1 MCPVFRKAV
10 SPVAGREQADCSIEV
25 LSRNLTDAISH
36 SKSFRQEVFCKLTFE
51 THCGMRDTVFVG
63 AHSSCGSNIA
73 IQRHHVYDPS
83 RRPWWLVA
91 LGTGQSQSSQRFQFL
106 PSSTWKCRTIV
117 RCSRLPREDK
127 KRRGKGLMP
136 LIPKQDTQPPLSPS
150 TMRVYAIS
158 DLHTDYEANM
168 EWVKCLSS
176 TTYLPHT
183 LIVAGDV
190 ANSLDTFTTA
200 MRILKEKFQHVFFVA
215 GNHDL
220 WCKSTEGDDVNSVLK
235 LGMLDDTC
243 KSLGVYTTPKKLN
256 GVWIYPILSW
266 YHQSFDK
273 EKDILGYNIRP
284 PHKAA
289 SDYRLCKWP
298 LPLDD
303 MNDGCLARYFDELN
317 REEFQRE
324 VAKDQEDCQII
335 TFSHF
340 LPRYELCPEKR
351 MLFYPNLPKITG
363 SDWLEA
369 RLRTIHG
376 RHGSPTA
383 CHVFGHTHFC
393 WDATLDGIRYIQSPL
408 AYPKERERRIN
419 GGVDWLPLCLYD
431 SDKGGLVEGPL
442 DCHWSNYYRLNQRD
456 PDNTELAPWVASR
469 YQPVVAS

>member
-1 MCPVFRKAV
+1 
-10 SPVAGREQADCSIEV
+10 
-25 LSRNLTDAISH
+25 
-36 SKSFRQEVFCKLTFE
+36 
-51 THCGMRDTVFVG
+51 
-63 AHSSCGSNIA
+63 
-73 IQRHHVYDPS
+73 
-83 RRPWWLVA
+83 
-91 LGTGQSQSSQRFQFL
+91 
-106 PSSTWKCRTIV
+106 
-117 RCSRLPREDK
+117 
-127 KRRGKGLMP
+127 MP

-303 MNDGCLARYFDELN
+303 MNDGCLARD
-317 REEFQRE
+317 R
-324 VAKDQEDCQII
+324 K
-335 TFSHF
+335 S
-340 LPRYELCPEKR
+340 
-351 MLFYPNLPKITG
+351 
-363 SDWLEA
+363 
-369 RLRTIHG
+369 
-376 RHGSPTA
+376 
-383 CHVFGHTHFC
+383 
-393 WDATLDGIRYIQSPL
+393 
-408 AYPKERERRIN
+408 
-419 GGVDWLPLCLYD
+419 
-431 SDKGGLVEGPL
+431 
-442 DCHWSNYYRLNQRD
+442 
-456 PDNTELAPWVASR
+456 
-469 YQPVVAS
+469 VV